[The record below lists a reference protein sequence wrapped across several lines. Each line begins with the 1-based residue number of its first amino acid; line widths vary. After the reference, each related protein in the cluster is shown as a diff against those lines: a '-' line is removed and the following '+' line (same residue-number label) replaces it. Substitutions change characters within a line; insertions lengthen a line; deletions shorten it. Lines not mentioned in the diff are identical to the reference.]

1 VEELGRRW
9 GLSRLWRRP
18 FAKLSGGEQ
27 QRLFIALALVN
38 RPEVVFFD
46 ELTTGLDPQARRA
59 TWELVRR
66 VRDEGATV
74 VLVTHFMEEAEQLCD
89 RVAIVDRGRIVATGT
104 PSELVERADASQ
116 RVTFT
121 WPGADTGW
129 LSSVAG
135 VERVTRRGDA
145 VEVVATGLIAL
156 PVHLAAYRERGVLR
170 RLRASGIAPWSVL
183 IAQTLVAALI
193 VTAGAAIMIALGT
206 ASFQLSAPTSWT
218 VVVGGFA
225 LATATFCAV
234 GVALS
239 SLLPTARA
247 AQVIGLLLFFS
258 MFFISGG
265 GPPEGILPDGVTLVA
280 DALPMSYAVD
290 VLQRGWWTG
299 AWDATGLAVQA
310 GVLVVAIAVALRR
323 LRDA

>member
-1 VEELGRRW
+1 M
-9 GLSRLWRRP
+9 
-18 FAKLSGGEQ
+18 FAKLAWTEIKLGLREPTVMV
-27 QRLFIALALVN
+27 FAIAFPLILLYLLLN
-38 RPEVVFFD
+38 SFGTLP
-46 ELTTGLDPQARRA
+46 DP
-59 TWELVRR
+59 
-66 VRDEGATV
+66 D
-74 VLVTHFMEEAEQLCD
+74 F
-89 RVAIVDRGRIVATGT
+89 
-104 PSELVERADASQ
+104 
-116 RVTFT
+116 
-121 WPGADTGW
+121 
-129 LSSVAG
+129 AG
-135 VERVTRRGDA
+135 VSPADYYVPAYA
-145 VEVVATGLIAL
+145 VGSVVATGLIAL

-265 GPPEGILPDGVTLVA
+265 GPPEGILPDGVALVA

-310 GVLVVAIAVALRR
+310 VVLVVAIAVALRR